1 MSGAGVPDFG
11 VGGDDE
17 PESEVDEEPER
28 DLVMELEDVSV
39 QFDMSRGIARVLD
52 SIDLNVYRG
61 ETIGVVGESGSGKSM
76 LAASMLDAVVEPGVL
91 SGDITYHSDTTGNEI
106 DVLDLSDDDL
116 RRFRWEAVAMVFQ
129 GAMNSFNPVMT
140 IREHFRETLDA
151 HDANDEEHMDRGLQL
166 LEDLYLEADR
176 VLDSYPHELS
186 GGQKQRALIALSLI
200 LEPEV
205 LVMDEPTAALDLLMQ
220 RSIIELLQ
228 DLQDT
233 YDFTLVFITH
243 DLPLVKDL
251 CDRLGVMYAFEL
263 VEIGETRD
271 VIGGSYHPYT
281 RALLNATPNL
291 DTPIDEMRPIP
302 GESPDPVN
310 VPAGCS
316 YHPRC
321 PLKDQRC
328 EAEDPNLVEAEENH
342 RVACFYW
349 DDVDGTIPLN
359 ISGADGGNDDE

>member
-1 MSGAGVPDFG
+1 MSDAGVPDFG
-11 VGGDDE
+11 VGGGGD
-17 PESEVDEEPER
+17 ESEEGVDAPAVS
-28 DLVMELEDVSV
+28 DPVMELENVSV

-52 SIDLNVYRG
+52 DVSIQIERG
-61 ETIGVVGESGSGKSM
+61 EILGVVGESGSGKSM
-76 LAASMLDAVVEPGVL
+76 FASAMLDAVVEPGVL
-91 SGDITYHSDTTGNEI
+91 RGDITYYTDDGEAI
-106 DVLDLSDDDL
+106 DVLDLSDADL
-116 RRFRWEAVAMVFQ
+116 RRFRWGAVAMVFQ

-140 IREHFRETLDA
+140 IREHFRDTLEA
-151 HDANDEEHMDRGLQL
+151 HDANDEEHMERGYDL

-186 GGQKQRALIALSLI
+186 GGQKQRALVALSLI
-200 LEPEV
+200 LEPSV

-220 RSIIELLQ
+220 RSIIELLT
-228 DLQDT
+228 DLQEK
-233 YDFTLVFITH
+233 YEFTLVFITH
-243 DLPLVKDL
+243 DLPLVRGL

-263 VEIGETRD
+263 VEVGPIRR
-271 VIGGSYHPYT
+271 VIGNSYHPYT
-281 RALLNATPNL
+281 RALLNATPNI
-291 DTPIDEMRPIP
+291 DTPLEDMKPIP

-349 DDVDGTIPLN
+349 DEVDEAIPLN
-359 ISGADGGNDDE
+359 IPGAEEETPDE